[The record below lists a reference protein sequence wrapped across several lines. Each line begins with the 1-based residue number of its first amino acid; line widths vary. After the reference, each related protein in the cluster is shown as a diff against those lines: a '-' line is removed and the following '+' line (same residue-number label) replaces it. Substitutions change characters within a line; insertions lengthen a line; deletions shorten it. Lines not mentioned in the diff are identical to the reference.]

1 MIRIHN
7 VVLNQTEHFI
17 HFAFML
23 LKRKG
28 KKIES
33 VSELLPSLL
42 YFNLWT
48 VLDWLAYLTIY

>member
-1 MIRIHN
+1 MIRLNN

-23 LKRKG
+23 LKIKG

-33 VSELLPSLL
+33 ASEILPSLL
-42 YFNLWT
+42 YFSLWT
-48 VLDWLAYLTIY
+48 VLDWIAYLTIF